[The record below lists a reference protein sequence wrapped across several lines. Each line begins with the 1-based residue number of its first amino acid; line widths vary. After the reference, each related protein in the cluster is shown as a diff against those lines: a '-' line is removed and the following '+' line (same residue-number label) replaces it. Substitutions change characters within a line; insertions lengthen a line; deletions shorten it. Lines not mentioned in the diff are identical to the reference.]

1 MSQAIYGMTTICG
14 RDIPFCFDSE
24 KESITV
30 YTGYSSIEI
39 PEGTNTIVGQK
50 FGMLIGGCTLFK
62 LSVPLSNDCLAIDG
76 TGAKSVSCCN
86 QIREVEYSIDDY
98 VAGSR
103 YTEMCLR
110 FPELDYIL
118 PSKSRATIVDNDID
132 IVFSREKDSA
142 YCFDI
147 NYCGNVINVS
157 FIRASGVQSDVK
169 TTVTTYSELQLKFQ
183 ETDNLE
189 YLCNLYFAVRGF
201 FEFICNRKNI
211 GLRSVVLIGEYPRK
225 KIEADKIVDALG
237 YTKQTVSFSQ
247 KYLEPKE
254 ELKQVQKAPNIG
266 LFSESLQNLFQLF
279 FEEKEGNGAIANG
292 SSHPSVK
299 YRNLIDLEQSL
310 HITAAFEYYVRTL
323 LPEISSQE
331 TIEFL
336 TDIKALVN
344 GYITTA
350 TGHKKKKAMDF
361 IKSLMPQISLKDK
374 VLKVYGGYEGWDSL
388 RPVLAEW
395 FGDVSLL
402 ASAANL
408 WRNELAHEKREYQP
422 DVNVIL
428 AVRLVE
434 HMNYCIILRKAGY
447 SDEAIKSILTEVLV
461 R

>member
-1 MSQAIYGMTTICG
+1 M
-14 RDIPFCFDSE
+14 
-24 KESITV
+24 
-30 YTGYSSIEI
+30 
-39 PEGTNTIVGQK
+39 
-50 FGMLIGGCTLFK
+50 
-62 LSVPLSNDCLAIDG
+62 
-76 TGAKSVSCCN
+76 
-86 QIREVEYSIDDY
+86 
-98 VAGSR
+98 
-103 YTEMCLR
+103 
-110 FPELDYIL
+110 
-118 PSKSRATIVDNDID
+118 
-132 IVFSREKDSA
+132 
-142 YCFDI
+142 
-147 NYCGNVINVS
+147 
-157 FIRASGVQSDVK
+157 
-169 TTVTTYSELQLKFQ
+169 
-183 ETDNLE
+183 
-189 YLCNLYFAVRGF
+189 
-201 FEFICNRKNI
+201 
-211 GLRSVVLIGEYPRK
+211 
-225 KIEADKIVDALG
+225 
-237 YTKQTVSFSQ
+237 
-247 KYLEPKE
+247 
-254 ELKQVQKAPNIG
+254 
-266 LFSESLQNLFQLF
+266 
-279 FEEKEGNGAIANG
+279 
-292 SSHPSVK
+292 
-299 YRNLIDLEQSL
+299 
-310 HITAAFEYYVRTL
+310 RTL